1 MAKFAY
7 IYICNILQ
15 KIKSQS
21 FTSFFTLYYACF
33 ESPFEIASS
42 AQNNANYAFHILVTR
57 LTQWAF
63 LLNAVSIENAEFK
76 VDSHRHQILLHEVK
90 VSREGG
96 FLEYRKYIWH
106 SL

>member
-7 IYICNILQ
+7 MYVIYYK

-57 LTQWAF
+57 FTQWAF

-76 VDSHRHQILLHEVK
+76 VDSLDTKSCFTKLR
-90 VSREGG
+90 
-96 FLEYRKYIWH
+96 
-106 SL
+106 

>member
-1 MAKFAY
+1 M
-7 IYICNILQ
+7 LW
-15 KIKSQS
+15 KS
-21 FTSFFTLYYACF
+21 FC
-33 ESPFEIASS
+33 EIASS
-42 AQNNANYAFHILVTR
+42 AQNNADYAFHILVTR
-57 LTQWAF
+57 FTQWAF

-96 FLEYRKYIWH
+96 FLEYQKYIWH